1 VVAVLPRL
9 LPRCGNSLFVGR
21 LWGGDEVDA
30 QEDQAQPAG
39 DDGEILDGVELM
51 EAVGSGGDGA
61 VGIALV

>member
-1 VVAVLPRL
+1 M
-9 LPRCGNSLFVGR
+9 
-21 LWGGDEVDA
+21 DA